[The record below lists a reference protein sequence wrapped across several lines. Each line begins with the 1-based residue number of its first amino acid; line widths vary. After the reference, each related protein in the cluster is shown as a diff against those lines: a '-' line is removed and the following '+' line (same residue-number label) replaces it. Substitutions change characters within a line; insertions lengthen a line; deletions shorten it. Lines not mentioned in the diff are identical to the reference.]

1 MNPVKPLLLAALLGF
16 SVYTYA
22 APEPSDLQDIRQAIS
37 AAQTDLKQKQAA
49 QTRAKQTLAS
59 SQTAL
64 TQAQRELE
72 TLNRQQSIAWDKLQ
86 KLQAELEK
94 VKTDITG
101 TKAQV
106 ARLLES
112 HYKNRQQNAVV
123 LFLKNAE
130 PGQKA
135 RYLEYAR
142 YIQQANEKVI
152 KDLVSQQQQL
162 AEREKAVDAELAR
175 LKALRMQKQ
184 AAVNRLNKTRN
195 SALQQ
200 SQTLNNQIDQQT
212 RRIASLRSDEARLNA
227 VLANIARRKA
237 AAKKAQAP
245 AKRKQAE
252 ARLAQQRQKNAN
264 TKKNTGSGVRSTLT
278 AEDRSL
284 QGIDQSSHSGLGSLQ
299 GSLRRPIG
307 GSISGRF
314 GQARP
319 GGGTWRG
326 VFFATPPAGVHSVAA
341 GTVAYAGS
349 LGGYGNTVIVDHG
362 GGYVSVYTGLGSIS
376 VGGGSTVGSGS
387 VLGTSGSLPGGEQ
400 GLYFEIRYR
409 NQAMNPL
416 SWLR

>member
-1 MNPVKPLLLAALLGF
+1 MNPAKPLLLAALITF
-16 SVYTYA
+16 SIHSNA
-22 APEPSDLQDIRQAIS
+22 APDSTSLQNIRQAIS
-37 AAQTDLKQKQAA
+37 EAQTDLKQKQAA
-49 QTRAKQTLAS
+49 QARAKQTLAN
-59 SQTAL
+59 SQSAL
-64 TQAQRELE
+64 TKAQRELE
-72 TLNRQQSIAWDKLQ
+72 SLNRQQSITWNNLQ

-94 VKTDITG
+94 TKTDISS

-142 YIQQANEKVI
+142 YINQANEKAI
-152 KDLVSQQQQL
+152 QDLIVQQQQL

-175 LKALRMQKQ
+175 LKRLRTQKQ
-184 AAVNRLNKTRN
+184 AAINRLNKTHN

-200 SQTLNNQIDQQT
+200 SQALNSQIDQQN
-212 RRIASLRSDEARLNA
+212 RRIATLRSDEARLNA
-227 VLANIARRKA
+227 VLANIARRNA

-245 AKRKQAE
+245 AKRQQAE
-252 ARLAQQRQKNAN
+252 ARLAQQRNN
-264 TKKNTGSGVRSTLT
+264 TKKNPNGSGVRSTLT

-284 QGIDQSSHSGLGSLQ
+284 QGSDQSNNSGLGKLQ
-299 GSLRRPIG
+299 GSLRRPVG

-326 VFFATPPAGVHSVAA
+326 VFFATPPASVHSIAA
-341 GTVAYAGS
+341 GTVAYAGALS
-349 LGGYGNTVIVDHG
+349 GYGNTVVVDHG

-376 VGGGSTVGSGS
+376 AGGGSTVGSGS

-409 NQAMNPL
+409 NQPMNPL
-416 SWLR
+416 SWVR

>member
-72 TLNRQQSIAWDKLQ
+72 VLNRQQSIAWDKLQ

-227 VLANIARRKA
+227 VLANIARRNA

-349 LGGYGNTVIVDHG
+349 LGGYVNTVIVDHG
-362 GGYVSVYTGLGSIS
+362 GGYVSVYTGLGGIS

>member
-72 TLNRQQSIAWDKLQ
+72 VLNRQQSIAWDKLQ

-152 KDLVSQQQQL
+152 KALVSQQQQL

-227 VLANIARRKA
+227 VLANIARRNA

-252 ARLAQQRQKNAN
+252 ARLAQQRQNAN

-362 GGYVSVYTGLGSIS
+362 GGYVSVYTGLGGIS

>member
-16 SVYTYA
+16 SAYTYA

-72 TLNRQQSIAWDKLQ
+72 ALNRQQSIAWDKLQ

-162 AEREKAVDAELAR
+162 AQREKAVDAELAR

-227 VLANIARRKA
+227 VLANIARRNA

-245 AKRKQAE
+245 AKRQQAE
-252 ARLAQQRQKNAN
+252 ARLAQQRQNTN
-264 TKKNTGSGVRSTLT
+264 TKKNSGSGVRSTLT

-284 QGIDQSSHSGLGSLQ
+284 QGNDQSSHSGLGSLQ

-326 VFFATPPAGVHSVAA
+326 VFFATPPTSVHSVAA

-362 GGYVSVYTGLGSIS
+362 GGYVSVYTGLGGIS

>member
-1 MNPVKPLLLAALLGF
+1 MNPVKPLLLGALIAF
-16 SVYTYA
+16 SIHSNA
-22 APEPSDLQDIRQAIS
+22 APDSTSLQNIRQAIS
-37 AAQTDLKQKQAA
+37 EAQTDLKQKQAA
-49 QTRAKQTLAS
+49 QARAKQTLAN
-59 SQTAL
+59 SQSAL
-64 TQAQRELE
+64 TKAQRELE
-72 TLNRQQSIAWDKLQ
+72 SLNRQQSAAWNNLQ

-94 VKTDITG
+94 TKTDISS

-142 YIQQANEKVI
+142 YINHANEKAI
-152 KDLVSQQQQL
+152 QDLIVQQQQL

-175 LKALRMQKQ
+175 LKRLRTQKQ
-184 AAVNRLNKTRN
+184 AAINRLNKTHN

-200 SQTLNNQIDQQT
+200 SQALNSQIDQQN
-212 RRIASLRSDEARLNA
+212 RRIAALRSDEARLNA
-227 VLANIARRKA
+227 VLANIARRNA

-245 AKRKQAE
+245 AKRQQAE
-252 ARLAQQRQKNAN
+252 TRLAQQRNN
-264 TKKNTGSGVRSTLT
+264 TKKNPNGSGVRSTLT

-284 QGIDQSSHSGLGSLQ
+284 QGSDQSNNSGLGKLQ
-299 GSLRRPIG
+299 GSLRRPVG

-326 VFFATPPAGVHSVAA
+326 VFFATPPASVHSIAA
-341 GTVAYAGS
+341 GTVAYAGALS
-349 LGGYGNTVIVDHG
+349 GYGNTVVVDHG

-376 VGGGSTVGSGS
+376 AGGGSTVGSGS

-409 NQAMNPL
+409 NQPMNPL
-416 SWLR
+416 SWVR

>member
-1 MNPVKPLLLAALLGF
+1 MNPVKPLLLAALIAF
-16 SVYTYA
+16 SIHSNA
-22 APEPSDLQDIRQAIS
+22 APDSTSLQNIRQAIS
-37 AAQTDLKQKQAA
+37 EAQTDLKQKQAA
-49 QTRAKQTLAS
+49 QARAKQTLAN
-59 SQTAL
+59 SQSAL
-64 TQAQRELE
+64 TKAQRELE
-72 TLNRQQSIAWDKLQ
+72 SLNRQQSAAWNNLQ

-94 VKTDITG
+94 TKTDISS

-142 YIQQANEKVI
+142 YINQANEKAI
-152 KDLVSQQQQL
+152 QDLIVQQQQL

-175 LKALRMQKQ
+175 LKRLRTQKQ
-184 AAVNRLNKTRN
+184 AAINRLNKTHN

-200 SQTLNNQIDQQT
+200 SQALNSQIDQQN
-212 RRIASLRSDEARLNA
+212 RRIATLRSDEARLNA
-227 VLANIARRKA
+227 VLANIARRNA

-245 AKRKQAE
+245 AKRQQAE
-252 ARLAQQRQKNAN
+252 TRLAQQRNN
-264 TKKNTGSGVRSTLT
+264 TKKNPNGSGVRSTLT

-284 QGIDQSSHSGLGSLQ
+284 QGSDQSNNSGLGKLQ
-299 GSLRRPIG
+299 GSLRRPVG

-326 VFFATPPAGVHSVAA
+326 VFFATPPASVHSIAA
-341 GTVAYAGS
+341 GTVAYAGALS
-349 LGGYGNTVIVDHG
+349 GYGNTVVVDHG

-376 VGGGSTVGSGS
+376 AGGGSTVGSGS

-409 NQAMNPL
+409 NQPMNPL
-416 SWLR
+416 SWVR

>member
-1 MNPVKPLLLAALLGF
+1 MNPAKPLLLAALIGF
-16 SVYTYA
+16 SDYNNA
-22 APEPSDLQDIRQAIS
+22 AQDSSALQNIRQAIS
-37 AAQTDLKQKQAA
+37 EAQTDLKQKQAA
-49 QTRAKQTLAS
+49 QARAKQTLAN

-64 TQAQRELE
+64 TKAQHELE
-72 TLNRQQSIAWDKLQ
+72 SLNRRQSATWNNLQ
-86 KLQAELEK
+86 KLQAELEQT
-94 VKTDITG
+94 KTDISS

-142 YIQQANEKVI
+142 YINQSNEKAI
-152 KDLVSQQQQL
+152 KDLIAQQQQL
-162 AEREKAVDAELAR
+162 AGREKAVDAELAR
-175 LKALRMQKQ
+175 LKRLRTQKQ
-184 AAVNRLNKTRN
+184 AAINRLNKTHSN
-195 SALQQ
+195 ALQQ
-200 SQTLNNQIDQQT
+200 SQALNSQIDQQN
-212 RRIASLRSDEARLNA
+212 RRIAALRSDEARLNA
-227 VLANIARRKA
+227 ILANIARRNA
-237 AAKKAQAP
+237 AAKKAQTP
-245 AKRKQAE
+245 AKRQQAE
-252 ARLAQQRQKNAN
+252 AKLAQQRNN
-264 TKKNTGSGVRSTLT
+264 TKPNPSDNGVRSTLT

-284 QGIDQSSHSGLGSLQ
+284 QGSDQSNNRGLGKLQ
-299 GSLRRPIG
+299 GSLRRPVG

-326 VFFATPPAGVHSVAA
+326 VFFATPPAGVHSIAA

-349 LGGYGNTVIVDHG
+349 LGGYGNTVVVDHG
-362 GGYVSVYTGLGSIS
+362 SGYVSVYTGLGSIN
-376 VGGGSTVGSGS
+376 VGGGTVGSGS

-409 NQAMNPL
+409 NQPMNPL
-416 SWLR
+416 SWVR

>member
-72 TLNRQQSIAWDKLQ
+72 ALNRQQSIAWDKLQ

-162 AEREKAVDAELAR
+162 AQREKAVDAELAR

-227 VLANIARRKA
+227 VLANIARRNA

-245 AKRKQAE
+245 AKRQQAE
-252 ARLAQQRQKNAN
+252 ARLAQQRQNTN
-264 TKKNTGSGVRSTLT
+264 TKKNSGSGVRSTLT

-284 QGIDQSSHSGLGSLQ
+284 QGNDQSSHSGLGSLQ

-362 GGYVSVYTGLGSIS
+362 GGYVSVYTGLGGIS

>member
-72 TLNRQQSIAWDKLQ
+72 VLNRQQSIAWDKLQ

-227 VLANIARRKA
+227 VLANIARRNA

-252 ARLAQQRQKNAN
+252 ARLAQQRQNAN
-264 TKKNTGSGVRSTLT
+264 TKKNTGSGVRSTLA

-362 GGYVSVYTGLGSIS
+362 GGYVSVYTGLGGIS

>member
-72 TLNRQQSIAWDKLQ
+72 VLNRQQSIAWDKLQ

-227 VLANIARRKA
+227 VLANIARRNA

>member
-227 VLANIARRKA
+227 VLANIARRNA

-252 ARLAQQRQKNAN
+252 ARLAQQRQNAN

-362 GGYVSVYTGLGSIS
+362 GGYVSVYTGLGGIS

-409 NQAMNPL
+409 NQPMNPL

>member
-123 LFLKNAE
+123 LFLKIAE

-135 RYLEYAR
+135 RYLEFAR

-175 LKALRMQKQ
+175 LKALRLQKQ

-227 VLANIARRKA
+227 VLANIARRNA

-252 ARLAQQRQKNAN
+252 ARLAQQRQNAN

-362 GGYVSVYTGLGSIS
+362 GGYVSVYTGLGGIS

>member
-1 MNPVKPLLLAALLGF
+1 MNPVKPLLLAALIAF
-16 SVYTYA
+16 SIHSNA
-22 APEPSDLQDIRQAIS
+22 APDSTSLQNIRQAIS
-37 AAQTDLKQKQAA
+37 EAQTDLKQKQAA
-49 QTRAKQTLAS
+49 QARAKQTLAN
-59 SQTAL
+59 SQSAL
-64 TQAQRELE
+64 TKAQRELE
-72 TLNRQQSIAWDKLQ
+72 SLNRQQSAAWNNLQ

-94 VKTDITG
+94 TKTDISS

-142 YIQQANEKVI
+142 YINQANEKAI
-152 KDLVSQQQQL
+152 KDLIVQQQQL

-175 LKALRMQKQ
+175 LKRLRTQKQ
-184 AAVNRLNKTRN
+184 AAINRLNKTHN

-200 SQTLNNQIDQQT
+200 SQALNSQIDQQN
-212 RRIASLRSDEARLNA
+212 RRIATLRSDEARLNA
-227 VLANIARRKA
+227 VLANIARRNA

-245 AKRKQAE
+245 AKRQQAE
-252 ARLAQQRQKNAN
+252 TRLAQQRNN
-264 TKKNTGSGVRSTLT
+264 TKKNPNGSGVRSTLT

-284 QGIDQSSHSGLGSLQ
+284 QGSDQSNNSGLGKLQ
-299 GSLRRPIG
+299 GSLRRPVG

-326 VFFATPPAGVHSVAA
+326 VFFATPPAGVHSIAA
-341 GTVAYAGS
+341 GTVAYAGTLS
-349 LGGYGNTVIVDHG
+349 GYGNTVVVDHG
-362 GGYVSVYTGLGSIS
+362 GGYVSVYTGLSSIS
-376 VGGGSTVGSGS
+376 AGGGSTVGSGS

-409 NQAMNPL
+409 NQPMNPL
-416 SWLR
+416 SWVR

>member
-72 TLNRQQSIAWDKLQ
+72 VLNRQQSIAWDKLQ

-227 VLANIARRKA
+227 VLANIARRNA

-252 ARLAQQRQKNAN
+252 ARLAQQRQNAN

-362 GGYVSVYTGLGSIS
+362 GGYVSVYTGLGGIS

>member
-72 TLNRQQSIAWDKLQ
+72 VLNRQQSIAWDKLQ

-227 VLANIARRKA
+227 VLANIARRNA

-252 ARLAQQRQKNAN
+252 ARLAQQRQNAN
-264 TKKNTGSGVRSTLT
+264 TKKNTGSGLRSTLT

>member
-1 MNPVKPLLLAALLGF
+1 MNPVKPLLLGALIAF
-16 SVYTYA
+16 SIHSNA
-22 APEPSDLQDIRQAIS
+22 APDSTSLQNIRQAIS
-37 AAQTDLKQKQAA
+37 EAQTDLKQKQAA
-49 QTRAKQTLAS
+49 QARAKQTLAN
-59 SQTAL
+59 SQSAL
-64 TQAQRELE
+64 TKAQRELE
-72 TLNRQQSIAWDKLQ
+72 SLNRQQSAAWNNLQ

-94 VKTDITG
+94 TKTDISS

-142 YIQQANEKVI
+142 YINQANEKAI
-152 KDLVSQQQQL
+152 QDLIVQQQQL

-175 LKALRMQKQ
+175 LKRLRTQKQ
-184 AAVNRLNKTRN
+184 AAINRLNKTHN

-200 SQTLNNQIDQQT
+200 SQALNSQIDQQN
-212 RRIASLRSDEARLNA
+212 RRIAALRSDEARLNA
-227 VLANIARRKA
+227 VLANIARRNA

-245 AKRKQAE
+245 AKRQQAE
-252 ARLAQQRQKNAN
+252 TRLAQQRNN
-264 TKKNTGSGVRSTLT
+264 TKKNPNGSGVRSTLT

-284 QGIDQSSHSGLGSLQ
+284 QGSDQSNNSGLGKLQ
-299 GSLRRPIG
+299 GSLRRPVG

-326 VFFATPPAGVHSVAA
+326 VFFATPPASVHSIAA
-341 GTVAYAGS
+341 GTVAYAGALS
-349 LGGYGNTVIVDHG
+349 GYGNTVVVDHG

-376 VGGGSTVGSGS
+376 AGGGSTVGSGS

-409 NQAMNPL
+409 NQPMNPL
-416 SWLR
+416 SWVR

>member
-72 TLNRQQSIAWDKLQ
+72 ALNRQQSIAWDKLQ

-175 LKALRMQKQ
+175 LKALRLQKQ

-227 VLANIARRKA
+227 VLANIARRNA

-252 ARLAQQRQKNAN
+252 ARLAQQRQNAN

-362 GGYVSVYTGLGSIS
+362 GGYVSVYTGLGGIS

>member
-1 MNPVKPLLLAALLGF
+1 MNPVKPLLLGALIAF
-16 SVYTYA
+16 SIHSNA
-22 APEPSDLQDIRQAIS
+22 APDSTSLQNIRQAIS
-37 AAQTDLKQKQAA
+37 EAQTDLKQKQAA
-49 QTRAKQTLAS
+49 QARAKQTLAN
-59 SQTAL
+59 SQSAL
-64 TQAQRELE
+64 TKAQRELE
-72 TLNRQQSIAWDKLQ
+72 SLNRQQSAAWNNLQ

-94 VKTDITG
+94 TKTDISS

-142 YIQQANEKVI
+142 YINQANEKAI
-152 KDLVSQQQQL
+152 KDLIVQQQQL

-175 LKALRMQKQ
+175 LKRLRTQKQ
-184 AAVNRLNKTRN
+184 AAINRLNKTHN

-200 SQTLNNQIDQQT
+200 SQALNSQIDQQN
-212 RRIASLRSDEARLNA
+212 RRIAALRSDEARLNA
-227 VLANIARRKA
+227 VLANIARRNA

-245 AKRKQAE
+245 AKRQQAE
-252 ARLAQQRQKNAN
+252 TRLAQQRNN
-264 TKKNTGSGVRSTLT
+264 TKKNPNGSGVRSTLT

-284 QGIDQSSHSGLGSLQ
+284 QGSDQSNNSGLGKLQ
-299 GSLRRPIG
+299 GSLRRPVG

-326 VFFATPPAGVHSVAA
+326 VFFATPPASVHSIAA
-341 GTVAYAGS
+341 GTVAYAGALS
-349 LGGYGNTVIVDHG
+349 GYGNTVVVDHG

-376 VGGGSTVGSGS
+376 AGGGSTVGSGS

-409 NQAMNPL
+409 NQPMNPL
-416 SWLR
+416 SWVR

>member
-1 MNPVKPLLLAALLGF
+1 
-16 SVYTYA
+16 
-22 APEPSDLQDIRQAIS
+22 
-37 AAQTDLKQKQAA
+37 
-49 QTRAKQTLAS
+49 
-59 SQTAL
+59 
-64 TQAQRELE
+64 
-72 TLNRQQSIAWDKLQ
+72 
-86 KLQAELEK
+86 
-94 VKTDITG
+94 
-101 TKAQV
+101 
-106 ARLLES
+106 
-112 HYKNRQQNAVV
+112 
-123 LFLKNAE
+123 
-130 PGQKA
+130 
-135 RYLEYAR
+135 
-142 YIQQANEKVI
+142 
-152 KDLVSQQQQL
+152 
-162 AEREKAVDAELAR
+162 
-175 LKALRMQKQ
+175 MQKQ

-227 VLANIARRKA
+227 VLANIARRNA

-252 ARLAQQRQKNAN
+252 ARLAQQRQNAN

-362 GGYVSVYTGLGSIS
+362 GGYVSVYTGLGGIS

>member
-1 MNPVKPLLLAALLGF
+1 MNPAKPLLLAALITF
-16 SVYTYA
+16 SIHSNA
-22 APEPSDLQDIRQAIS
+22 APDSTSLQNIRQAIS
-37 AAQTDLKQKQAA
+37 EAQTDLKQKQAA
-49 QTRAKQTLAS
+49 QARAKQTLAN
-59 SQTAL
+59 SQSAL
-64 TQAQRELE
+64 TKAQRELE
-72 TLNRQQSIAWDKLQ
+72 SLNRQQSITWNNLQ

-94 VKTDITG
+94 TKTDISS

-142 YIQQANEKVI
+142 YINQANEKAI
-152 KDLVSQQQQL
+152 KDLIVQQQQL

-175 LKALRMQKQ
+175 LKRLRTQKQ
-184 AAVNRLNKTRN
+184 AAINRLNKTHN

-200 SQTLNNQIDQQT
+200 SQALNSQIDQQN
-212 RRIASLRSDEARLNA
+212 RRIAALRSDEARLNA
-227 VLANIARRKA
+227 VLANIARRNA

-245 AKRKQAE
+245 AKRQQAE
-252 ARLAQQRQKNAN
+252 TRLAQQRNN
-264 TKKNTGSGVRSTLT
+264 TKKNPNGSGVRSTLT

-284 QGIDQSSHSGLGSLQ
+284 QGSDQSNNSGLGKLQ
-299 GSLRRPIG
+299 GSLRRPVG

-326 VFFATPPAGVHSVAA
+326 VFFATPPASVHSIAA
-341 GTVAYAGS
+341 GTVAYAGALS
-349 LGGYGNTVIVDHG
+349 GYGNTVVVDHG

-376 VGGGSTVGSGS
+376 AGGGSTVGSGS
-387 VLGTSGSLPGGEQ
+387 VLGTSGSLPSGEQ

-409 NQAMNPL
+409 NQPMNPL
-416 SWLR
+416 SWVR

>member
-72 TLNRQQSIAWDKLQ
+72 VLNRQQSIAWDKLQ

-184 AAVNRLNKTRN
+184 ATVNRLNKTRN

-227 VLANIARRKA
+227 VLANIARRNA

-252 ARLAQQRQKNAN
+252 ARLAQQRQNAN

-362 GGYVSVYTGLGSIS
+362 GGYVSVYTGLGGIS

>member
-72 TLNRQQSIAWDKLQ
+72 VLNRQQSIAWDKLQ

-227 VLANIARRKA
+227 VLANIARRNA

-252 ARLAQQRQKNAN
+252 ARLAQQRQNAN

-284 QGIDQSSHSGLGSLQ
+284 QGIDQSSHSGLGRLQ

-387 VLGTSGSLPGGEQ
+387 VLGTSGSLPSGEQ

-409 NQAMNPL
+409 NQPMNPL

>member
-1 MNPVKPLLLAALLGF
+1 MNPVKPLLLGALIAF
-16 SVYTYA
+16 SIHSNA
-22 APEPSDLQDIRQAIS
+22 APDSTSLQNIRQAIS
-37 AAQTDLKQKQAA
+37 EAQTDLKQKQAA
-49 QTRAKQTLAS
+49 QARAKQTLAN
-59 SQTAL
+59 SQSAL
-64 TQAQRELE
+64 TKAQRELE
-72 TLNRQQSIAWDKLQ
+72 SLNRQQSITWNNLQ

-94 VKTDITG
+94 TKTDISS

-142 YIQQANEKVI
+142 YINQANEKAI
-152 KDLVSQQQQL
+152 QDLIVQQQQL

-175 LKALRMQKQ
+175 LKRLRTQKQ
-184 AAVNRLNKTRN
+184 AAINRLNKTHN

-200 SQTLNNQIDQQT
+200 SQALNSQIDQQN
-212 RRIASLRSDEARLNA
+212 RRIATLRSDEARLNA
-227 VLANIARRKA
+227 VLANIARRNA

-245 AKRKQAE
+245 AKRQQAE
-252 ARLAQQRQKNAN
+252 ARLAQQRNN
-264 TKKNTGSGVRSTLT
+264 TKKNPNGSGVRSTLT

-284 QGIDQSSHSGLGSLQ
+284 QGSDQSNNSGLGKLQ
-299 GSLRRPIG
+299 GSLRRPVG

-326 VFFATPPAGVHSVAA
+326 VFFATPPASVHSIAA
-341 GTVAYAGS
+341 GTVAYAGALS
-349 LGGYGNTVIVDHG
+349 GYGNTVVVDHG

-376 VGGGSTVGSGS
+376 AGGGSTVGSGS

-409 NQAMNPL
+409 NQPMNPL
-416 SWLR
+416 SWVR

>member
-1 MNPVKPLLLAALLGF
+1 MNPAKPLLLAALITF
-16 SVYTYA
+16 SIHSNA
-22 APEPSDLQDIRQAIS
+22 APDSTSLQNIRQAIS
-37 AAQTDLKQKQAA
+37 EAQTDLKQKQAA
-49 QTRAKQTLAS
+49 QARAKQTLAN
-59 SQTAL
+59 SQSAL
-64 TQAQRELE
+64 TKAQRELE
-72 TLNRQQSIAWDKLQ
+72 SLNRQQSITWNNLQ

-94 VKTDITG
+94 TKTDISS

-142 YIQQANEKVI
+142 YINQANEKAI
-152 KDLVSQQQQL
+152 QDLIVQQQQL

-175 LKALRMQKQ
+175 LKRLRTQKQ
-184 AAVNRLNKTRN
+184 AAINRLNKTHN

-200 SQTLNNQIDQQT
+200 SQALNSQIDQQN
-212 RRIASLRSDEARLNA
+212 RRIAALRSDEARLNA
-227 VLANIARRKA
+227 VLANIARRNA

-245 AKRKQAE
+245 AKRQQAE
-252 ARLAQQRQKNAN
+252 TRLAQQRNN
-264 TKKNTGSGVRSTLT
+264 TKKNPNGSGVRSTLT

-284 QGIDQSSHSGLGSLQ
+284 QGSDQSNNSGLGKLQ
-299 GSLRRPIG
+299 GSLRRPVG

-326 VFFATPPAGVHSVAA
+326 VFFATPPASVHSIAA
-341 GTVAYAGS
+341 GTVAYAGALS
-349 LGGYGNTVIVDHG
+349 GYGNTVVVDHG

-376 VGGGSTVGSGS
+376 AGGGSTVGSGS

-409 NQAMNPL
+409 NQPMNPL
-416 SWLR
+416 SWVR

>member
-72 TLNRQQSIAWDKLQ
+72 VLNRQQSIAWDKLQ

-123 LFLKNAE
+123 LYLKNAE

-227 VLANIARRKA
+227 VLANIARRNA

-252 ARLAQQRQKNAN
+252 ARLAQQRQNAN

-362 GGYVSVYTGLGSIS
+362 GGYVSVYTGLGGIS

>member
-1 MNPVKPLLLAALLGF
+1 MNPAKPLLLAALITF
-16 SVYTYA
+16 SIHGNA
-22 APEPSDLQDIRQAIS
+22 APDSTSLQNIRQAIS
-37 AAQTDLKQKQAA
+37 EAQTDLKQKQAA
-49 QTRAKQTLAS
+49 QARAKQTLAN
-59 SQTAL
+59 SQSAL
-64 TQAQRELE
+64 TKAQRELE
-72 TLNRQQSIAWDKLQ
+72 SLNRQQSITWNNLQ

-94 VKTDITG
+94 TKTDISS

-142 YIQQANEKVI
+142 YINQANEKAI
-152 KDLVSQQQQL
+152 KDLIVQQQQL

-175 LKALRMQKQ
+175 LKRLRTQKQ
-184 AAVNRLNKTRN
+184 AAINRLNKTHN

-200 SQTLNNQIDQQT
+200 SQTLNSQIDQQN
-212 RRIASLRSDEARLNA
+212 RRIAALRSDEARLNA
-227 VLANIARRKA
+227 VLANIARRNA

-245 AKRKQAE
+245 AKRQQAE
-252 ARLAQQRQKNAN
+252 TRLAQQRNN
-264 TKKNTGSGVRSTLT
+264 TKKNPNGSGVRSTLT

-284 QGIDQSSHSGLGSLQ
+284 QGSDQSNNSGLGKLQ
-299 GSLRRPIG
+299 GSLRRPVG

-326 VFFATPPAGVHSVAA
+326 VFFATPPASVHSIAA
-341 GTVAYAGS
+341 GTVAYAGALS
-349 LGGYGNTVIVDHG
+349 GYGNTVVVDHG

-376 VGGGSTVGSGS
+376 AGGGSTVGSGS

-409 NQAMNPL
+409 NQPMNPL
-416 SWLR
+416 SWVR

>member
-1 MNPVKPLLLAALLGF
+1 MNPVKPLLLAALITF
-16 SVYTYA
+16 SIHSNA
-22 APEPSDLQDIRQAIS
+22 APDSTSLQNIRQAIS
-37 AAQTDLKQKQAA
+37 EAQTDLKQKQAA
-49 QTRAKQTLAS
+49 QARAKQTLAN
-59 SQTAL
+59 SQSAL
-64 TQAQRELE
+64 IKAQRELE
-72 TLNRQQSIAWDKLQ
+72 SLNRQQSITWNNLQ

-94 VKTDITG
+94 TKTDISS

-142 YIQQANEKVI
+142 YINQANEKAI
-152 KDLVSQQQQL
+152 KDLIVQQQQL

-175 LKALRMQKQ
+175 LKRLRTQKQ
-184 AAVNRLNKTRN
+184 AAINRLNKTHN

-200 SQTLNNQIDQQT
+200 SQALNSQIDQQN
-212 RRIASLRSDEARLNA
+212 RRIATLRSDEARLNA
-227 VLANIARRKA
+227 VLANIARRNA

-245 AKRKQAE
+245 AKRQQAE
-252 ARLAQQRQKNAN
+252 ARLAQQRNN
-264 TKKNTGSGVRSTLT
+264 TKKNPNGSGVRSTLT

-284 QGIDQSSHSGLGSLQ
+284 QGSDQSNNSGLGKLQ
-299 GSLRRPIG
+299 GSLRRPVG

-326 VFFATPPAGVHSVAA
+326 VFFATPPASVHSIAA
-341 GTVAYAGS
+341 GTVAYAGALS
-349 LGGYGNTVIVDHG
+349 GYGNTVVVDHG

-376 VGGGSTVGSGS
+376 AGGGSTVGSGS

-409 NQAMNPL
+409 NQPMNPL
-416 SWLR
+416 SWVR

>member
-227 VLANIARRKA
+227 VLANIARRNA

-252 ARLAQQRQKNAN
+252 ARLAQQRQNTN

-307 GSISGRF
+307 GSIS
-314 GQARP
+314 
-319 GGGTWRG
+319 
-326 VFFATPPAGVHSVAA
+326 
-341 GTVAYAGS
+341 
-349 LGGYGNTVIVDHG
+349 
-362 GGYVSVYTGLGSIS
+362 

>member
-1 MNPVKPLLLAALLGF
+1 MNPVKPLLLAALIAF
-16 SVYTYA
+16 SIHSNA
-22 APEPSDLQDIRQAIS
+22 APDSTSLQNIRQAIS
-37 AAQTDLKQKQAA
+37 EAQTDLKQKQAA
-49 QTRAKQTLAS
+49 QARAKQTLAN
-59 SQTAL
+59 SQSAL
-64 TQAQRELE
+64 TKAQRELE
-72 TLNRQQSIAWDKLQ
+72 SLNRQQSAAWNNLQ

-94 VKTDITG
+94 TKTDISS

-142 YIQQANEKVI
+142 YINQANEKAI
-152 KDLVSQQQQL
+152 QDLIVQQQQL

-175 LKALRMQKQ
+175 LKRLRTQKQ
-184 AAVNRLNKTRN
+184 AAINRLNKTHN

-200 SQTLNNQIDQQT
+200 SQALNSQIDQQN
-212 RRIASLRSDEARLNA
+212 RRIAALRSDEARLNA
-227 VLANIARRKA
+227 VLANIARRNA

-245 AKRKQAE
+245 AKRQQAE
-252 ARLAQQRQKNAN
+252 TRLAQQRNN
-264 TKKNTGSGVRSTLT
+264 TKKNPNGSGVRSTLT

-284 QGIDQSSHSGLGSLQ
+284 QGSDQSNNSGLGKLQ
-299 GSLRRPIG
+299 GSLRRPVG

-326 VFFATPPAGVHSVAA
+326 VFFATPPASVHSIAA
-341 GTVAYAGS
+341 GTVAYAGALS
-349 LGGYGNTVIVDHG
+349 GYGNTVVVDHG

-376 VGGGSTVGSGS
+376 AGGGSTVGSGS

-409 NQAMNPL
+409 NQPMNPL
-416 SWLR
+416 SWVR

>member
-72 TLNRQQSIAWDKLQ
+72 VLNRQQSIAWDKLQ

-212 RRIASLRSDEARLNA
+212 SRIASLRSDEARLNA
-227 VLANIARRKA
+227 VLANIARRNA

-252 ARLAQQRQKNAN
+252 ARLAQQRQNAN

-362 GGYVSVYTGLGSIS
+362 GGYVSVYTGLGGIS

>member
-227 VLANIARRKA
+227 VLANIARRNA

-252 ARLAQQRQKNAN
+252 ARLAQQRQNTN

>member
-72 TLNRQQSIAWDKLQ
+72 VLNRQQSIAWDKLQ

-227 VLANIARRKA
+227 VLANIARRNA

-252 ARLAQQRQKNAN
+252 ARLAQQRQNAN

-284 QGIDQSSHSGLGSLQ
+284 QGIDQSSHSGLSSLQ

-362 GGYVSVYTGLGSIS
+362 GGYVSVYTGLGGIS

-409 NQAMNPL
+409 NQPMNPL

>member
-175 LKALRMQKQ
+175 LKALRLQKQ

-227 VLANIARRKA
+227 VLANIARRNA

-252 ARLAQQRQKNAN
+252 ARLAQQRQNAN

-362 GGYVSVYTGLGSIS
+362 GGYVSVYTGLGGIS

-409 NQAMNPL
+409 NQPMNPL

>member
-16 SVYTYA
+16 SAYTYA

-72 TLNRQQSIAWDKLQ
+72 ALNRQQSIAWDKLQ

-227 VLANIARRKA
+227 VLANIARRNA

-252 ARLAQQRQKNAN
+252 ARLAQQRQNAN

>member
-1 MNPVKPLLLAALLGF
+1 MNPAKPLLLAALITF
-16 SVYTYA
+16 SIHGNA
-22 APEPSDLQDIRQAIS
+22 APDSTSLQNIRQAIS
-37 AAQTDLKQKQAA
+37 EAQTDLKQKQAA
-49 QTRAKQTLAS
+49 QARAKQTLAN
-59 SQTAL
+59 SQSAL
-64 TQAQRELE
+64 TKAQRELE
-72 TLNRQQSIAWDKLQ
+72 SLNRQQSITWNNLQ

-94 VKTDITG
+94 TKTDISS

-142 YIQQANEKVI
+142 YINQANEKAI
-152 KDLVSQQQQL
+152 KDLIVQQQQL

-175 LKALRMQKQ
+175 LKRLRTQKQ
-184 AAVNRLNKTRN
+184 AAINRLNKTHN

-200 SQTLNNQIDQQT
+200 SQALNSQIDQQN
-212 RRIASLRSDEARLNA
+212 RRIAALRSDEARLNA
-227 VLANIARRKA
+227 VLANIARRNA

-245 AKRKQAE
+245 AKRQQAE
-252 ARLAQQRQKNAN
+252 TRLAQQRNN
-264 TKKNTGSGVRSTLT
+264 TKKNPNGSGVRSTLT

-284 QGIDQSSHSGLGSLQ
+284 QGSDQSNNSGLGKLQ
-299 GSLRRPIG
+299 GSLRRPVG

-326 VFFATPPAGVHSVAA
+326 VFFATPPASVHSIAA
-341 GTVAYAGS
+341 GTVAYAGALS
-349 LGGYGNTVIVDHG
+349 GYGNTVVVDHG

-376 VGGGSTVGSGS
+376 AGGGSTVGSGS

-409 NQAMNPL
+409 NQPMNPL
-416 SWLR
+416 SWVR

>member
-72 TLNRQQSIAWDKLQ
+72 VLNRQQSIAWDKLQ

-175 LKALRMQKQ
+175 LKAMRMQKQ

-227 VLANIARRKA
+227 VLANIARRNA

-252 ARLAQQRQKNAN
+252 ARLAQQRQNAN

-362 GGYVSVYTGLGSIS
+362 GGYVSVYTGLGGIS

>member
-37 AAQTDLKQKQAA
+37 AAQTELKQKQAA

-72 TLNRQQSIAWDKLQ
+72 VLNRQQSIAWDKLQ

-227 VLANIARRKA
+227 VLANIARRNA

-252 ARLAQQRQKNAN
+252 ARLAQQRQNAN

-362 GGYVSVYTGLGSIS
+362 GGYVSVYTGLGGIS

>member
-1 MNPVKPLLLAALLGF
+1 MNPAKPLLLAALITF
-16 SVYTYA
+16 SIHGNA
-22 APEPSDLQDIRQAIS
+22 APDSTSLQNIRQAIS
-37 AAQTDLKQKQAA
+37 EAQTDLKQKQAA
-49 QTRAKQTLAS
+49 QARAKQTLAN
-59 SQTAL
+59 SQSAL
-64 TQAQRELE
+64 TKAQRELE
-72 TLNRQQSIAWDKLQ
+72 SLNRQQSITWNNLQ

-94 VKTDITG
+94 TKTDISS

-142 YIQQANEKVI
+142 YINQANEKAI
-152 KDLVSQQQQL
+152 KDLIVQQQQL

-175 LKALRMQKQ
+175 LKRLRTQKQ
-184 AAVNRLNKTRN
+184 AAINRLNKTHN

-200 SQTLNNQIDQQT
+200 SQALNSQIDQQN
-212 RRIASLRSDEARLNA
+212 RRIAALRSDEARLNA
-227 VLANIARRKA
+227 VLANIARRNA

-245 AKRKQAE
+245 AKRQQAE
-252 ARLAQQRQKNAN
+252 TRLAQQRNN
-264 TKKNTGSGVRSTLT
+264 TKKNPNGSGVRSTLT

-284 QGIDQSSHSGLGSLQ
+284 QGSDQSNNSGLGKLQ
-299 GSLRRPIG
+299 GSLRRPVG

-326 VFFATPPAGVHSVAA
+326 VFFATPPASVHSIAA
-341 GTVAYAGS
+341 GTVAYAGALS
-349 LGGYGNTVIVDHG
+349 GYGNTVVVDHG

-376 VGGGSTVGSGS
+376 AGGGSTVGSGS
-387 VLGTSGSLPGGEQ
+387 VLGTSGSLPSGEQ

-409 NQAMNPL
+409 NQPMNPL
-416 SWLR
+416 SWVR

>member
-72 TLNRQQSIAWDKLQ
+72 VLNRQQSIAWDKQQ

-227 VLANIARRKA
+227 VLANIARRNA

-252 ARLAQQRQKNAN
+252 ARLAQQRQNAN

-362 GGYVSVYTGLGSIS
+362 GGYVSVYTGLGGIS

>member
-1 MNPVKPLLLAALLGF
+1 MNPAKPLLLAALITF
-16 SVYTYA
+16 SIHSNA
-22 APEPSDLQDIRQAIS
+22 APDSTSLQNIRQAIS
-37 AAQTDLKQKQAA
+37 EAQTDLKQKQAA
-49 QTRAKQTLAS
+49 QARAKQTLAN
-59 SQTAL
+59 SQSAL
-64 TQAQRELE
+64 TKAQRELE
-72 TLNRQQSIAWDKLQ
+72 SLNRQQSITWNNLQ

-94 VKTDITG
+94 TKTDISS

-142 YIQQANEKVI
+142 YINQANEKAI
-152 KDLVSQQQQL
+152 KDLIVQQQQL

-175 LKALRMQKQ
+175 LKRLRTQKQ
-184 AAVNRLNKTRN
+184 AAINRLNKTHN

-200 SQTLNNQIDQQT
+200 SQALNSQIDQQN
-212 RRIASLRSDEARLNA
+212 RRIAALRSDEARLNA
-227 VLANIARRKA
+227 VLANIARRNA

-245 AKRKQAE
+245 AKRQQAE
-252 ARLAQQRQKNAN
+252 TRLAQQRNN
-264 TKKNTGSGVRSTLT
+264 TKKNPNGSGVRSTLT

-284 QGIDQSSHSGLGSLQ
+284 QGSDQSNNSGLGKLQ
-299 GSLRRPIG
+299 GSLRRPVG

-326 VFFATPPAGVHSVAA
+326 VFFATPPASVHSIAA
-341 GTVAYAGS
+341 GTVAYAGALS
-349 LGGYGNTVIVDHG
+349 GYGNTVVVDHG

-376 VGGGSTVGSGS
+376 AGGGSTVGSGS
-387 VLGTSGSLPGGEQ
+387 VLGTSGSLPSGEQ

-416 SWLR
+416 SWLS